1 MKWQGRILILIVT
14 TTYIKLKK
22 FKKKLRKVFY
32 YYYYLPVIPTICKE
46 SKTTS
51 ENVSSLLCEVFYIP
65 KCKIKLANIFFIVSL
80 FKSFLTK
87 RNQNVI
93 LYKFVFQSY
102 GNRLTLV
109 ESIAQN
115 KV

>member
-1 MKWQGRILILIVT
+1 MKFFTKMQDKT
-14 TTYIKLKK
+14 
-22 FKKKLRKVFY
+22 
-32 YYYYLPVIPTICKE
+32 
-46 SKTTS
+46 SKH
-51 ENVSSLLCEVFYIP
+51 I
-65 KCKIKLANIFFIVSL
+65 FIVSL

-87 RNQNVI
+87 RNQDVI